1 MPDPPLTPPDTQF
14 DPRAPPAVQAWHT
27 RSGHV
32 LVLPKI
38 DGKEIGYMMLDT
50 GSHTSCL
57 LPWKPICSSD
67 VGTRDRAV
75 HVGA

>member
-1 MPDPPLTPPDTQF
+1 MPEPPLTPPDTQF
-14 DPRAPPAVQAWHT
+14 DPQVPPDVQAWHT

-50 GSHTSCL
+50 GSGWILEVTL
-57 LPWKPICSSD
+57 
-67 VGTRDRAV
+67 
-75 HVGA
+75 